1 MLRTVIDLAIIT
13 GPAVIGAIVD
23 QLAMGY
29 SAGLWFCGVLLSAAT
44 LIFRLLHRAAPP
56 HPPES

>member
-29 SAGLWFCGVLLSAAT
+29 STGLWLCGALLGAAT
-44 LIFRLLHRAAPP
+44 LIFWLARPAAPP
-56 HPPES
+56 RTPGA

>member
-29 SAGLWFCGVLLSAAT
+29 STGLWFCGLLLGVSS
-44 LIFRLLHRAAPP
+44 LIFWLSRRDAP
-56 HPPES
+56 

>member
-13 GPAVIGAIVD
+13 GPAVIGTIVD

-29 SAGLWFCGVLLSAAT
+29 STGLWFCALLLGVSTVVFWLS
-44 LIFRLLHRAAPP
+44 RRRAP
-56 HPPES
+56 